1 MKRPLTVPLVLVAAA
16 LSASISNAAEVPT
29 VRVSLFS
36 WPGYGFW
43 FIAKE
48 KNLAPEI
55 ALDIQIIEDPYESFG
70 QMSAG
75 KLDVTSS
82 TSEYGPIAADA
93 KNGIKLVAYTNPS
106 TGTDKIILAPGI
118 NDASALKGKSVA
130 VLEGGLT
137 QIFMALWLEKNGVT
151 FDEVK
156 YVNVVM
162 DDAVAAMVSGKVA
175 AGEFWE
181 PFGGQVLKSLKG
193 SKVAATTAEEEWLK
207 TGLMADGMYMSDAF
221 LTKSPDLARKTMKAY
236 WDAVAWWRKNP
247 EEGNAIIAKGIKFEV
262 DDVVDVIGKTGQPLT
277 SGIYCFDIKEA
288 AQFMGLIEGNPPLGL
303 SNNQIQQHWNLTS
316 EWWQKFGFI
325 KQQHPIE
332 SGVSFEPLKSL
343 VKTLNL
349 Q

>member
-1 MKRPLTVPLVLVAAA
+1 MKLKHLLMAPLLCAAIFA
-16 LSASISNAAEVPT
+16 GHAADKET

-48 KNLAPEI
+48 KKLAPD
-55 ALDIQIIEDPYESFG
+55 LDFDIQIIEDPYESFG

-75 KLDVTSS
+75 QLDISCS

-93 KNGIKLVAYTNPS
+93 ENGIKLVAFTNPS
-106 TGTDKIILAPGI
+106 IGTDKIILAPGI
-118 NDASALKGKSVA
+118 TGAADLKGKSVA

-137 QIFMALWLEKNGVT
+137 QIFMAMWLEKHDVK

-193 SKVAATTAEEEWLK
+193 STVAATSKEKEWLE
-207 TGLMADGMYMSDAF
+207 TGLLGDALYMTDAF
-221 LTKSPDLARKTMKAY
+221 LGKKPEVAKKAMKAY
-236 WDAVAWWRKNP
+236 WDAVAWWRANP
-247 EEGNAIIAKGIKFEV
+247 AEGNEIIAKGIKFDVSEV
-262 DDVVDVIGKTGQPLT
+262 EEVLGKSAEPFAG
-277 SGIYCFDIKEA
+277 GIYCFDMTEA
-288 AQFMGLIEGNPPLGL
+288 AQYMGLAPGNPPLGL
-303 SNNQIQQHWNLTS
+303 KNGQIREHWELTS
-316 EWWQKFGFI
+316 KWWLRFGLI
-325 KQQHPIE
+325 KKEHPIE
-332 SGVSFEPLKSL
+332 SGISFEPLKSL
-343 VKTLNL
+343 VQTH
-349 Q
+349 